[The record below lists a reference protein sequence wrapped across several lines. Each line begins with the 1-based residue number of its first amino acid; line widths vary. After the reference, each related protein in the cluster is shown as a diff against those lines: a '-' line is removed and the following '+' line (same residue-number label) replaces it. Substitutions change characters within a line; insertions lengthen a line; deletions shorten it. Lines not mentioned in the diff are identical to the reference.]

1 MIRRVLTAALLAGLI
16 AGLAVSAVQ
25 RLAIVP
31 LIFQAEALEAP
42 AADGHGHDHD
52 QGAGP
57 WAPADG
63 LERTAWTVAANV
75 LTGVAFALILAAGIV
90 LRGGAVDG
98 RRGLA
103 WGLAGFACFALL
115 PGLGL
120 PLAPPGMAE
129 GVLADR
135 QVWWLATASASA
147 GGLALIVFGRALG
160 WRLAGVAL
168 LVGPHAVGVPLP
180 DGTEDDAYLAA
191 LDAIDE
197 IGIAD
202 RPRRHGRLA
211 TREQVEE
218 RQDQEKQDDPE
229 SDVARVAQGELLQT
243 ENSGPARR
251 APCSWH

>member
-42 AADGHGHDHD
+42 AAVGHDHGHEP
-52 QGAGP
+52 GAGP

-98 RRGLA
+98 RRGVA

-120 PLAPPGMAE
+120 PPAPPGMAE

-135 QVWWLATASASA
+135 QVWWLATAVLSA
-147 GGLALIVFGRALG
+147 GGLALIVFGRALV
-160 WRLAGVAL
+160 WRVAGVVL
-168 LVGPHAVGVPLP
+168 LATPHAVGAPLP
-180 DGTEDDAYLAA
+180 DGTGGLFARMAEGGLPATFALASLGTTLVFWLVLGA
-191 LDAIDE
+191 VT
-197 IGIAD
+197 
-202 RPRRHGRLA
+202 GRLLRDPLA
-211 TREQVEE
+211 REAAG
-218 RQDQEKQDDPE
+218 DPRW
-229 SDVARVAQGELLQT
+229 A
-243 ENSGPARR
+243 
-251 APCSWH
+251 